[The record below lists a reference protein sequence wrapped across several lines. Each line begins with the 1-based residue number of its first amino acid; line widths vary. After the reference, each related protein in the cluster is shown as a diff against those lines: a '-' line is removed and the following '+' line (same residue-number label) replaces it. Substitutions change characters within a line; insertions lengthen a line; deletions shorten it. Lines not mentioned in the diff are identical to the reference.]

1 MALIKCVECG
11 HEVSNKA
18 VSCPYCGCPVS
29 VNSATE
35 ESEPLEKLC
44 ETESL
49 QEKKQETIRG
59 SEQECANGSGG
70 TQENGNNVERES
82 EDTNAYNCDNIGSQ
96 GHTSVN
102 EMQPG
107 FASVNTKGTKRLW
120 EKTWFIVLLLFV
132 FFPAGCYL
140 MWRGE
145 RFQKAV
151 RILLSVIFGILFF
164 FWIIMLVS
172 LTAQESAEE
181 SYEAS
186 VSEGIKEQD
195 TNYTGYDSDNLS
207 DREIVSL
214 IEDMLEDFDYADV
227 SIEDGILTV
236 KMSEDGVTLELLL
249 SASGAEWE
257 NLKDEIIE
265 FDDNISDFLTRCG
278 RDDLSTSV
286 MVLNDVNRDNV
297 LLATY
302 DGFVIYDVME

>member
-29 VNSATE
+29 ANSATE

-49 QEKKQETIRG
+49 QEKKQETIRR

-70 TQENGNNVERES
+70 TQENGNDVERES
-82 EDTNAYNCDNIGSQ
+82 EDTNAHNCDNIGSQ

-102 EMQPG
+102 EMKPG
-107 FASVNTKGTKRLW
+107 FTSVNTKGEKRLW
-120 EKTWFIVLLLFV
+120 DKTWFIVLLLLV

-145 RFQKAV
+145 RFQKVV

-164 FWIIMLVS
+164 FWVIMLVS
-172 LTAQESAEE
+172 PTAQESAEE
-181 SYEAS
+181 SYEPS
-186 VSEGIKEQD
+186 VSEEIEEQA

-207 DREIVSL
+207 DREIVGL
-214 IEDMLEDFDYADV
+214 IEDMMGDFDYADV
-227 SIEDGILTV
+227 YIEDGILVV
-236 KMSEDGVTLELLL
+236 KISENGITEELFL
-249 SASGAEWE
+249 SASSAEWE
-257 NLKDEIIE
+257 SLKDEVVD
-265 FDDNISDFLTRCG
+265 FDDNISDFLARSG

-286 MVLNDVNRDNV
+286 MVLNDVNMDNI
-297 LLATY
+297 LLGTY
-302 DGFVIYDVME
+302 NGYVIYDVME